1 MNNKQAKKLR
11 RAAKILT
18 HGKPQ
23 TETTKAYKQYKSIHK
38 ELNVNEKK
46 A

>member
-18 HGKPQ
+18 FGKPQ
-23 TETTKAYKQYKSIHK
+23 SEYEKAYKRHKEIHK
-38 ELNVNEKK
+38 ELNVNEKTK
-46 A
+46 